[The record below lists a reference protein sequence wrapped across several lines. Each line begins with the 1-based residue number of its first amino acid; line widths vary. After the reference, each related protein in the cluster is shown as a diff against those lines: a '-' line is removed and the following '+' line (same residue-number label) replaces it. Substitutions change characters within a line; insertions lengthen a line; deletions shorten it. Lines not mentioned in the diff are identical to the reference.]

1 MRDLQQRL
9 QQRRDASLYRR
20 RRVFDPVAGPRMH
33 YAGREVLAFCA
44 NDYLGLAQDETVT
57 QAFLEGV
64 ERYGVGA
71 GAAHL
76 ISGHS
81 SAHQALEEA
90 LADWLGRKRA
100 LLFSTGYMAN
110 AGIVQALLQPKDLLL
125 QDKLN
130 HASLIDAGLCSAAK
144 VIRYQHAD
152 LDSAAQQISAHRS
165 RYEQALLATDGVFSM
180 DGDLA
185 PLPALSQLCSQHD
198 VQLLVDDAHG
208 LGVLGRQGR
217 GTLDH
222 FGLGVTEVPI
232 LMGTLGKAFGVFG
245 AFVAGDNALIE
256 SLIQDARSYVY
267 TTATPPALAVAA
279 QAALQRVIADD
290 WRRDKLQQLIQ
301 RFRHGA
307 HALGL
312 ALMPSSTAIQPIVV
326 GAAEEA
332 LRWSQA
338 LLERD
343 ILVTAIRPPTVP
355 QGSARLRVTLS
366 ALHEEQDVDRLLDA
380 LQQIQMAKVR

>member
-1 MRDLQQRL
+1 
-9 QQRRDASLYRR
+9 
-20 RRVFDPVAGPRMH
+20 MH

-90 LADWLGRKRA
+90 LADWLGRTRA